1 MRVSDEVIR
10 HYVGECRIKQ
20 NPQTRALFFECW
32 LGHFNFNAKVRLG
45 GETFATQT
53 VHKVRQGA
61 NVETNDASPMQ

>member
-1 MRVSDEVIR
+1 MPDKTKPANAGFVDLR
-10 HYVGECRIKQ
+10 Y
-20 NPQTRALFFECW
+20 F

-45 GETFATQT
+45 GDKFATQT